1 MKADDCTMDM
11 EDADYHGTKYS
22 HGKRGVCSRYF
33 SFCQITVAI
42 LVWYLS
48 SILATVVNKKLISG
62 KEHVFPLTLTFAH
75 VFISSLCDILNM
87 CMFHRRELKFYSK
100 NLNLWLIIR
109 YISPLAIAMISTKLL
124 TYVSYGYIPVSL
136 THTVKALQPFFNV
149 LIVFVWTGEGVDKKT
164 LLSLIP
170 IVFGVAYASFT
181 ELEFNMVGFMSA
193 LVSTVVG
200 VWQSVYLKMLMRM
213 GLEKNFLHWCNGTFS
228 WILLMPIVLYY
239 EYRVGSW
246 RNINFKHLIISSL
259 VQYLSSIASYY
270 TMSLVTSLSYSIAST
285 LKRVSIIISSVLY
298 FGKSITLSNLF
309 GIAVASFGAVLYN
322 IQSKKT
328 NRRRV
333 SPQLKANREL
343 SYTDLSTITI

>member
-1 MKADDCTMDM
+1 
-11 EDADYHGTKYS
+11 
-22 HGKRGVCSRYF
+22 
-33 SFCQITVAI
+33 
-42 LVWYLS
+42 
-48 SILATVVNKKLISG
+48 
-62 KEHVFPLTLTFAH
+62 
-75 VFISSLCDILNM
+75 
-87 CMFHRRELKFYSK
+87 
-100 NLNLWLIIR
+100 
-109 YISPLAIAMISTKLL
+109 
-124 TYVSYGYIPVSL
+124 
-136 THTVKALQPFFNV
+136 
-149 LIVFVWTGEGVDKKT
+149 
-164 LLSLIP
+164 
-170 IVFGVAYASFT
+170 
-181 ELEFNMVGFMSA
+181 
-193 LVSTVVG
+193 
-200 VWQSVYLKMLMRM
+200 
-213 GLEKNFLHWCNGTFS
+213 
-228 WILLMPIVLYY
+228 MPIVLYY

-270 TMSLVTSLSYSIAST
+270 VVVEKEPNAQTMSLVTSLSYSIAST

>member
-1 MKADDCTMDM
+1 
-11 EDADYHGTKYS
+11 
-22 HGKRGVCSRYF
+22 
-33 SFCQITVAI
+33 
-42 LVWYLS
+42 
-48 SILATVVNKKLISG
+48 
-62 KEHVFPLTLTFAH
+62 
-75 VFISSLCDILNM
+75 
-87 CMFHRRELKFYSK
+87 
-100 NLNLWLIIR
+100 
-109 YISPLAIAMISTKLL
+109 
-124 TYVSYGYIPVSL
+124 
-136 THTVKALQPFFNV
+136 
-149 LIVFVWTGEGVDKKT
+149 
-164 LLSLIP
+164 
-170 IVFGVAYASFT
+170 
-181 ELEFNMVGFMSA
+181 
-193 LVSTVVG
+193 
-200 VWQSVYLKMLMRM
+200 
-213 GLEKNFLHWCNGTFS
+213 
-228 WILLMPIVLYY
+228 MPIVLYY

-270 TMSLVTSLSYSIAST
+270 VVAENKPNAQTMSLVTSLSYSIAST

>member
-1 MKADDCTMDM
+1 
-11 EDADYHGTKYS
+11 
-22 HGKRGVCSRYF
+22 
-33 SFCQITVAI
+33 
-42 LVWYLS
+42 
-48 SILATVVNKKLISG
+48 
-62 KEHVFPLTLTFAH
+62 
-75 VFISSLCDILNM
+75 
-87 CMFHRRELKFYSK
+87 
-100 NLNLWLIIR
+100 
-109 YISPLAIAMISTKLL
+109 
-124 TYVSYGYIPVSL
+124 
-136 THTVKALQPFFNV
+136 
-149 LIVFVWTGEGVDKKT
+149 
-164 LLSLIP
+164 
-170 IVFGVAYASFT
+170 
-181 ELEFNMVGFMSA
+181 
-193 LVSTVVG
+193 
-200 VWQSVYLKMLMRM
+200 
-213 GLEKNFLHWCNGTFS
+213 
-228 WILLMPIVLYY
+228 MPIVLYY

-270 TMSLVTSLSYSIAST
+270 VVAEKEPNAQTMSLVTSLSYSIAST